1 MLRRMATVVAATTAL
16 ALAGAAPALA
26 DHVEY
31 DDPHKFD
38 GNLSCTDFGL
48 TAPPAATGW
57 DSTGKVDPPADVDNQ
72 FVTATLSD
80 DGTELTVVA
89 KDGFVITA
97 VLVKGGTGGGGTAY
111 FHAPFEDMTA
121 NVNPQGEPQEI
132 SHYNICGELD
142 GDETETPKPDETE
155 TPKPDETETPKPDDK
170 ETPKP
175 DDKETPKPVPT
186 SVPAGY
192 GDADNGSASTT
203 GLLAFVA
210 ALAVG
215 GAAFF
220 TRRFLKDN

>member
-16 ALAGAAPALA
+16 ALASAAPALA

-89 KDGFVITA
+89 KDGFVVTA
-97 VLVKGGTGGGGTAY
+97 VLVKGGKGGGGTAY
-111 FHAPFEDMTA
+111 FHAPFEDMTTSA
-121 NVNPQGEPQEI
+121 TAQEI
-132 SHYNICGELD
+132 SHYNICGEV
-142 GDETETPKPDETE
+142 EEVPTTPPPTTPPPTTPPVTEPPTEEPTTPPTE
-155 TPKPDETETPKPDDK
+155 EPT
-170 ETPKP
+170 
-175 DDKETPKPVPT
+175 TPKPVPT

-192 GDADNGSASTT
+192 GQADNGSASTI
-203 GLLAFVA
+203 GLLAFVT

-215 GAAFF
+215 GAALV

>member
-16 ALAGAAPALA
+16 ALAGAAPAFA
-26 DHVEY
+26 DHVAY
-31 DDPHKFD
+31 SDPHVFD
-38 GNLSCTDFGL
+38 GNLTCTDFGL

-57 DSTGKVDPPADVDNQ
+57 DSTGKVDPPVDVDNQ

-111 FHAPFEDMTA
+111 FHAPFDNMTA
-121 NVNPQGEPQEI
+121 SATAQEI

-142 GDETETPKPDETE
+142 GDETETPTPTPTDTE
-155 TPKPDETETPKPDDK
+155 TPTP
-170 ETPKP
+170 TPTPTPTK
-175 DDKETPKPVPT
+175 DGETPKPVPT

-192 GDADNGSASTT
+192 GQADNGSASTI
-203 GLLAFVA
+203 GLLAFLT

-215 GAAFF
+215 GAALV